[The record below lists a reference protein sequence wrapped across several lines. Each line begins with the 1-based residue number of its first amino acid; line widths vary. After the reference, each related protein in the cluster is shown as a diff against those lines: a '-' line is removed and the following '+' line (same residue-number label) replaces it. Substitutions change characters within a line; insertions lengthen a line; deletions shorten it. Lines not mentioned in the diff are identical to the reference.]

1 MKAKPQTGWMRQRY
15 KRLSQGL
22 CRDCGLV
29 PFTKGRFTCRKC
41 ATRACNR
48 VKKQYELLRIE
59 VLIKLC
65 GGTPH
70 CQCPG
75 CKVQIIEFLNI
86 DHVRG
91 DGAKHRRDMGVRR
104 VQGQRIGGRAIIYW
118 LRENNYPKGFQVL
131 CANCNK
137 AKGQKR
143 HCPRRGKSHDAI

>member
-1 MKAKPQTGWMRQRY
+1 MKPKSQTGWMRQRR

-29 PFTKGRFTCRKC
+29 PFTNGRLTCKKC

-48 VKKQYELLRIE
+48 VKEQYRLLRIE

-75 CKVQIIEFLNI
+75 CNVCILEFLDI
-86 DHVRG
+86 DHING
-91 DGAKHRRDMGVRR
+91 KGADHRRKMGARR
-104 VQGQRIGGRAIIYW
+104 ENGRVVSGRAIIYW
-118 LRENNYPKGFQVL
+118 LRENNYPEGFQVL

-143 HCPRRGKSHDAI
+143 YCPRRNRNHDTI